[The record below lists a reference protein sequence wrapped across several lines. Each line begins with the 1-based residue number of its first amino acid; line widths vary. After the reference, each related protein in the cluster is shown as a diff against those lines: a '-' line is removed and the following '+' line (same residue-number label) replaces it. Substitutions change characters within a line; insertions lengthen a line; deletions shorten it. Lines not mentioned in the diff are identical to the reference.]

1 MRTMIN
7 KKLLREMR
15 NEKRYLYFAVLCK
28 VSGLLCNAFMVFE
41 IARFIEALLSQN
53 YSIGR
58 IAIVLVS
65 VILVQTLLSRI
76 NAYLSFRLSADLKKQ
91 LRQRLFQKV
100 YSFGSAYAKKAS
112 PAEIVQLS
120 VEGIEQLD
128 IYYAKFIPQFLYSMI
143 SPLILFIILLRLNFT
158 IALVLFLIVPLIPLT
173 IVMLQKLAKRITK
186 TYWGSFVKLSELFL
200 DMLKGMTTL
209 KVYQADA
216 AKNNELN
223 RISESFRRNTM
234 RVLAVQLNNITLMD
248 IIALGGAAFGTL
260 YSIHYYSTGLLSLAQ
275 AIIFILISAEFFL
288 PLRLLGSFFHIAM
301 NGMAASDKLFDL
313 LDTPVDSENGSRVPL
328 PVQDIVLK
336 DVSFQYQDDRTILKN
351 INMHIKANQLTA
363 IVGESGCG
371 KSTIASLITGVIEP
385 VQGSV
390 LINGISKLSSEDRV
404 HLFTRVDHAPYLF
417 AGTVKENLLMAN
429 PNASDSMLWN
439 ALEQVKLKD
448 FLEKENGLLTPLEE
462 QAQNLSGGQKQR
474 LGIARALLKD
484 SPVYV
489 FDEASSNIDVESEEA
504 ILDLIQNL
512 KSQKTIILITH
523 RLKSAQNADLVYVMQ
538 EGQLLQSGTFDVL
551 SKTEGRF
558 KTMYDAQHSLEN
570 WSVDNA

>member
-1 MRTMIN
+1 
-7 KKLLREMR
+7 
-15 NEKRYLYFAVLCK
+15 
-28 VSGLLCNAFMVFE
+28 
-41 IARFIEALLSQN
+41 
-53 YSIGR
+53 
-58 IAIVLVS
+58 
-65 VILVQTLLSRI
+65 
-76 NAYLSFRLSADLKKQ
+76 
-91 LRQRLFQKV
+91 
-100 YSFGSAYAKKAS
+100 
-112 PAEIVQLS
+112 
-120 VEGIEQLD
+120 
-128 IYYAKFIPQFLYSMI
+128 
-143 SPLILFIILLRLNFT
+143 
-158 IALVLFLIVPLIPLT
+158 
-173 IVMLQKLAKRITK
+173 
-186 TYWGSFVKLSELFL
+186 
-200 DMLKGMTTL
+200 
-209 KVYQADA
+209 
-216 AKNNELN
+216 
-223 RISESFRRNTM
+223 
-234 RVLAVQLNNITLMD
+234 
-248 IIALGGAAFGTL
+248 
-260 YSIHYYSTGLLSLAQ
+260 
-275 AIIFILISAEFFL
+275 
-288 PLRLLGSFFHIAM
+288 
-301 NGMAASDKLFDL
+301 
-313 LDTPVDSENGSRVPL
+313 
-328 PVQDIVLK
+328 
-336 DVSFQYQDDRTILKN
+336 
-351 INMHIKANQLTA
+351 MHIKANQLTA

-390 LINGISKLSSEDRV
+390 LINGISNPSSEDRV

-484 SPVYV
+484 SPVYI